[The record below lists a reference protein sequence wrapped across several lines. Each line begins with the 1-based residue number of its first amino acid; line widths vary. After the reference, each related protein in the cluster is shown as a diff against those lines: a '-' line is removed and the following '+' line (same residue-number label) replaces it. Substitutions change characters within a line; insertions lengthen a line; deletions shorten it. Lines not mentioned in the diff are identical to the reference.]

1 MPLRKFV
8 PALLLVSS
16 LFLERGAHAAE
27 SHPAHTGF
35 QGSLQMGLS
44 YPLGQATAAPGDKL
58 ANRYGSQWQPFLLGF
73 GAKVSEH
80 VYVGGYVDATFGSK
94 GRDTEVKSACRDADN
109 NLENDIGC
117 SSFTVR
123 AGLETRYSFTPA
135 QVTDFW
141 LGYGIG
147 PTLAS
152 ETIKD
157 RVIDRK
163 ETTQVTGWEFV
174 RLSAGATFRL
184 TKGFGFGPY
193 ILGSLGHYFHETTRV
208 QKVTVYQGRIED
220 RAWHVWMGLGLRLV
234 VLP

>member
-1 MPLRKFV
+1 MLSCKFLSAV
-8 PALLLVSS
+8 VLISSLLLGRTASAEGS
-16 LFLERGAHAAE
+16 L
-27 SHPAHTGF
+27 PAHTGF
-35 QGSLQMGLS
+35 QGSLQVGLS
-44 YPLGQATAAPGDKL
+44 YPLGQATGAPGDKL
-58 ANRYGSQWQPFLLGF
+58 ADRYSAQWQPFLIGL

-80 VYVGGYVDATFGSK
+80 VYVGGYADATFGSK
-94 GRDTEVKSACRDADN
+94 GRDSRVKSACRDSDN

-123 AGLETRYSFTPA
+123 TGLETRYSFTPA
-135 QVTDFW
+135 QVTDVW

-147 PTLAS
+147 PTLGS

-157 RVIDRK
+157 RVSNRK
-163 ETTQVTGWEFV
+163 ETTQLMGWEFV

-193 ILGSLGHYFHETTRV
+193 VLGSLGRYFRETTRV
-208 QKVTVYQGRIED
+208 EKNMVYQGQIED
-220 RAWHVWMGLGLRLV
+220 QAWHVWLSVGLRLV